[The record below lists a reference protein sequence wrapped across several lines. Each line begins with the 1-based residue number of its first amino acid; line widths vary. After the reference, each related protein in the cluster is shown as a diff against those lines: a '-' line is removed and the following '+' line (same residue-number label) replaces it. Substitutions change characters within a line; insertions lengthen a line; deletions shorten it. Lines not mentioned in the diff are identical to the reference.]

1 MIAMLEEVGE
11 IDRAEELLQK
21 ALNIDPLFLLNA
33 RQLLEKFYLT
43 DKDMINQFIES
54 LQIVSNGIDL

>member
-21 ALNIDPLFLLNA
+21 ALVIDPLFLLNA
-33 RQLLEKFYLT
+33 KQVLEKFYLS
-43 DKDMINQFIES
+43 DKDLINQFIES
-54 LQIVSNGIDL
+54 LEIVSNGIEL